1 MTEGERLKKI
11 RKNNNLTMETFGARL
26 GVGKQAI
33 SKLEKGENKLTLQ
46 MKKAICR
53 EFNVNYD
60 WLENETG
67 DPYSNLPKSI
77 LEDICSVYNCDEMDQ
92 KLIEAYLESSPD
104 VRAAIKQYI
113 KRVTEK

>member
-1 MTEGERLKKI
+1 MTINERIRKI
-11 RKNNNLTMETFGARL
+11 RKDHSLTLEAFGSRL
-26 GVGKQAI
+26 GMGKTAI
-33 SKLEKGENKLTLQ
+33 SKIENGRGGVTEQ
-46 MKKAICR
+46 TKKSICR

-60 WLENETG
+60 WLENDIG

-77 LEDICSVYNCDEMDQ
+77 LEDICSAYNCDEMDQ

-113 KRVTEK
+113 KRVTER